1 METHDTT
8 PLVLQAASGLAALN
22 AVHAGELAIIAT
34 VVGILSVVGWRAAGA
49 MRSWGVAFSRLAML
63 YAIVSFTT
71 ASLLVALMIM
81 DHTGMDHAVRPI
93 ADFLSKFEAGL
104 STNAAG

>member
-1 METHDTT
+1 METHDAS
-8 PLVLQAASGLAALN
+8 PLVLQAVSGLAALN

-34 VVGILSVVGWRAAGA
+34 VVGILSVVGWRSARA
-49 MRSWGVAFSRLAML
+49 MHSWGVTLSRLAML

-71 ASLLVALMIM
+71 ASILVVLMIM

-93 ADFLSKFEAGL
+93 AEFLSKFEAGL
-104 STNAAG
+104 STNTAG